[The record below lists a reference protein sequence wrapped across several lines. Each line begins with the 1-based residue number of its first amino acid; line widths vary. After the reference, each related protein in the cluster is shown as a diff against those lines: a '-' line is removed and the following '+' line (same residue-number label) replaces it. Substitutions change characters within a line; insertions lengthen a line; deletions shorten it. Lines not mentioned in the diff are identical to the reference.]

1 MTLLADEFFSL
12 DEAAA
17 SGTAGREPLE
27 RTTGRDFAAFEF
39 ALHWQSEHA
48 RHNDLYVAN
57 QLNLWRD
64 YFPPILEQ
72 AVLDR
77 PVGDV
82 ARVDL
87 APGDLVAGYATRDC
101 IEIEAGR
108 FERRVV
114 NGRPTEPRAGRFYP
128 GGYLAG
134 VRDLTS
140 DNILPVRVAEVR
152 PRRLVVDLN
161 PPLAGRS
168 LTLSARV
175 LKAWRA
181 GAQRGGTAQD
191 VAELIAGKG
200 PGMQARWRGQATDF
214 LAGDALARERE
225 DDDGDFYRA
234 PRLVDHLDRVAT
246 HQVEKLYA
254 RLLPKG
260 GRVLDLMT
268 SWKSHL
274 DLAEP
279 GPVAGLGMNAEELAA
294 NPRLAERVVHDL
306 NREPRLP
313 WGEASF
319 DAVACTVSVEYLT
332 RPLDVFAEV
341 RRVLKPGGR
350 FAVVFSNRY
359 FPPKVTRVWADIHPF
374 ERAGLV
380 LEYFLLTGG
389 FERLETF
396 SLAGL
401 IRPEDDKYA
410 AQTPWS
416 DPVHAVWGDKTA
428 T

>member
-17 SGTAGREPLE
+17 SGTAGREPLD
-27 RTTGRDFAAFEF
+27 RTTGRDFAAIEF
-39 ALHWQSEHA
+39 ALQWQSEYA

-64 YFPPILEQ
+64 YFPPAIES
-72 AVLDR
+72 AVAGQ
-77 PVGDV
+77 PVGHV
-82 ARVDL
+82 ARVDI
-87 APGDLVAGYATRDC
+87 APGELVAGYAARDC
-101 IEIEAGR
+101 LEIDAAR

-114 NGRPTEPRAGRFYP
+114 NGRATEPRAGRFYP
-128 GGYLAG
+128 GGYIAG
-134 VRDLTS
+134 VRDMTT
-140 DNILPVRVAEVR
+140 DNILPIRVAEVR
-152 PRRLVVDLN
+152 ADRLVVDLN
-161 PPLAGRS
+161 PPLAGRP
-168 LTLSARV
+168 LTLSAHI

-191 VAELIAGKG
+191 VPELIAGKG
-200 PGMQARWRGQATDF
+200 PGMQARWRGQPTDF
-214 LAGDALARERE
+214 LSGDALARERE

-246 HQVEKLYA
+246 RQVEKLYA

-260 GRVLDLMT
+260 GKLLDLMT

-279 GPVAGLGMNAEELAA
+279 GSVAGLGMNAEELAA
-294 NPRLAERVVHDL
+294 NPLLSDRVVHDL
-306 NREPRLP
+306 NQDPRLS
-313 WGEASF
+313 WSDASF
-319 DAVACTVSVEYLT
+319 DAVVCTVSVEYLT
-332 RPLDVFAEV
+332 RPLEVFAEV

-350 FAVVFSNRY
+350 FVVVFSNRY

-374 ERAGLV
+374 ERTGLV
-380 LEYFLLTGG
+380 LEHFLLAGG
-389 FERLETF
+389 FEHLETF

-416 DPVHAVWGDKTA
+416 DPVHAVWGDKA
-428 T
+428 PA